1 MARHLRLMHSGA
13 SDKMIQK
20 RLAMPLLAAMAAA
33 LGGCAAPQ
41 ASPEDVQIRQIEGW
55 LPGHYD
61 NRAQVATDHKHGGP
75 VHPAVSAVIVR
86 IDSLMVGEHVYYLQ
100 ESDTDDPQ
108 RMLGQYII
116 SFESVKDKVVEAV
129 WTFAEPKHWRGADET
144 PELLTAMQPAD
155 LKLLTGCSL
164 AWKKVVDHFSAS
176 NDPKLC
182 HSTPISAP
190 AAVSAHWRMELTA
203 DQLDISEQA
212 YDSDGDLVYGAAED
226 PFIRLRKRSIAQ
238 Q

>member
-1 MARHLRLMHSGA
+1 MLQN
-13 SDKMIQK
+13 KWV
-20 RLAMPLLAAMAAA
+20 MPLLAATA
-33 LGGCAAPQ
+33 LGGCATPQ
-41 ASPEDVQIRQIEGW
+41 SSQSDVQIRQIEGW

-61 NRAQVATDHKHGGP
+61 NRAQVATDRKHGGF
-75 VHPAVSAVIVR
+75 VHPAVSAVVVR
-86 IDSLMVGEHVYYLQ
+86 VDSLMVGDHVYYLQ

-108 RMLGQYII
+108 KMLGQYII

-129 WTFAEPKHWRGADET
+129 WTFSDPKHWRGADET

-164 AWKKVVDHFSAS
+164 AWKKVEDHFTAS

-182 HSTPISAP
+182 HSTPISVP
-190 AAVSAHWRMELTA
+190 AAVSAHWRIELTA
-203 DQLDISEQA
+203 DQLGISEQA
-212 YDSDGDLVYGAAED
+212 FDSDGDLVFGQAEE
-226 PFIRLRKRSIAQ
+226 PFIRLRKRSNTQ

>member
-1 MARHLRLMHSGA
+1 MADALGA
-13 SDKMIQK
+13 CETMFQNRIT
-20 RLAMPLLAAMAAA
+20 LPLLLAVMA

-41 ASPEDVQIRQIEGW
+41 GSKTDVQVRQIEGW

-75 VHPAVSAVIVR
+75 VHPAVSAVIARV
-86 IDSLMVGEHVYYLQ
+86 DSLMVGEHVYYLQ
-100 ESDTDDPQ
+100 ESNTDDPEQ
-108 RMLGQYII
+108 MLGQYIV

-129 WTFAEPKHWRGADET
+129 WVFSEPKHWRGADDN
-144 PELLTAMQPAD
+144 PEILAALQPKD

-164 AWKKVVDHFSAS
+164 EWKKVEDHYSAS

-182 HSTPISAP
+182 HSTPISVP
-190 AAVSAHWRMELTA
+190 AAVSAHWRIELTA

-212 YDSDGDLVYGAAED
+212 YDSDGDLVFDLLAD
-226 PFIRLRKRSIAQ
+226 PYLRLRKRSNTQ